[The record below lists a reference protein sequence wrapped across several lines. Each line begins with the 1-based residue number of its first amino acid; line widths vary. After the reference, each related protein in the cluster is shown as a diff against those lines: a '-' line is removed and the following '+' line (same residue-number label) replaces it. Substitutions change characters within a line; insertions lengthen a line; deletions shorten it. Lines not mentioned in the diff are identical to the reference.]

1 MAVEPRDRRFTVDE
15 YHRMAEAGIIGPDER
30 VELIDGRIVAMNPI
44 GSPHA
49 WCVKRVNRA
58 FARLGDRVMLSI
70 QDPLRLDDNGEP
82 EPDVAV
88 LRPDAPED
96 RHPGPGDVLLVVE
109 VADTSLAY
117 DRGTK
122 APLYVRHGIP
132 ELWIVDLG
140 GERVEVH
147 REPSPSGYR
156 LVRALGRGQRA
167 SPLFAPDLV
176 VEVDAILGPQAA
188 DS

>member
-15 YHRMAEAGIIGPDER
+15 YYRMAEAGIIGPDER
-30 VELIDGRIVAMNPI
+30 VELVDGRIVAMNPI

-49 WCVKRVNRA
+49 WCVKRINGL
-58 FARLGDRVMLSI
+58 FSRLGDRVILSI

-82 EPDVAV
+82 EPDVVV
-88 LRPDAPED
+88 LRPDSPED

-122 APLYVRHGIP
+122 APLYARHGIP

-147 REPSPSGYR
+147 REASPSGYR
-156 LVRALGRGQRA
+156 LVQVFGRGQSV
-167 SPLFAPDLV
+167 SPLFAHDLL
-176 VEVDAILGPQAA
+176 VEVEAIFGRA
-188 DS
+188 